1 MSAAS
6 AGGSGAIT
14 DGVSNDDRC
23 GQGQIPLVYIA
34 GTSYCGSTL
43 LSFLLNMHPDLLCI
57 GEMGPAR
64 QFEVEGYECSCGA
77 VLAEC
82 PFFLQVRAHMDEQGV
97 AFDMNRW
104 ELRHRYSANRTL
116 ERLVTG
122 TLGSRVLRS
131 IRNPLLALVPRYT
144 ARMRAFERR
153 NVAFIRAALLV
164 SGTSIFL
171 DATKIP
177 SRILFLAGI
186 EEIDLRVI
194 HLLRDPRGY
203 CHSARKHSGRS
214 VELASQEWASNQYH
228 LEDARRKLPEVR
240 WLRTRYED
248 LCTDPDKYLAELCDF
263 MGVPHLPAPEEYRST
278 AHHIIGNK
286 MRSSSD
292 PRTSIHLDEKWRETL
307 SESEQRIVARVARNQ
322 ARRYGYEF

>member
-1 MSAAS
+1 VKLSPMREQC
-6 AGGSGAIT
+6 GH
-14 DGVSNDDRC
+14 GV
-23 GQGQIPLVYIA
+23 IPVVYIA
-34 GTSYCGSTL
+34 GTSCCGSTL

-64 QFEVEGYECSCGA
+64 QFEVESYECSCGA

-82 PFFLQVRAHMDEQGV
+82 PFFLQVKAHMDEQGV

-116 ERLVTG
+116 DRLVMGALG
-122 TLGSRVLRS
+122 TRVLGSIRS
-131 IRNPLLALVPRYT
+131 PLLALVPRYT

-153 NVAFIRAALLV
+153 NVAFIRAALAV
-164 SGTSIFL
+164 SGASVFL

-177 SRILFLAGI
+177 SRIRFLAGI
-186 EEIDLRVI
+186 EEIGLRVI

-203 CHSARKHSGRS
+203 CSSARKHWGRS
-214 VELASQEWASNQYH
+214 VELASREWASNQDYC
-228 LEDARRKLPEVR
+228 EDARRELPEVR

-248 LCTDPDKYLAELCDF
+248 FCTDPDKHLAELCDF

-278 AHHIIGNK
+278 AHHIIGNR

-292 PRTSIHLDEKWRETL
+292 PRTSIRLDEKWRETL
-307 SESEQRIVARVARNQ
+307 SESEQRIVARVAGNQ
-322 ARRYGYEF
+322 ARRYGYDI

>member
-1 MSAAS
+1 MNFPRA
-6 AGGSGAIT
+6 
-14 DGVSNDDRC
+14 SNDDRW

-34 GTSYCGSTL
+34 GTSFCGSTL

-82 PFFLQVRAHMDEQGV
+82 PFFLRVKAHMDEQGV

-104 ELRHRYSANRTL
+104 ELRHRYSANPKI
-116 ERLVTG
+116 ERLMMG

-131 IRNPLLALVPRYT
+131 IRDPLLGLVPRYT

-153 NVAFIRAALLV
+153 NVAFIRAALAV
-164 SGTSIFL
+164 SGASVFL

-177 SRILFLAGI
+177 SRIPFLAGI

-203 CHSARKHSGRS
+203 CHSARKHSGRN
-214 VELASQEWASNQYH
+214 VELASRDWASNQDYC
-228 LEDARRKLPEVR
+228 EDARRELPKVR

-248 LCTDPDKYLAELCDF
+248 FCTDPDRHLAELCDF
-263 MGVPHLPAPEEYRST
+263 MGVSHLPAPEEYRST
-278 AHHIIGNK
+278 AHHVIGNR

-292 PRTSIHLDEKWRETL
+292 PRTSIRLDEKWRETL
-307 SESEQRIVARVARNQ
+307 SGSEQRIVARVAGKQ
-322 ARRYGYEF
+322 ARRYGYDI